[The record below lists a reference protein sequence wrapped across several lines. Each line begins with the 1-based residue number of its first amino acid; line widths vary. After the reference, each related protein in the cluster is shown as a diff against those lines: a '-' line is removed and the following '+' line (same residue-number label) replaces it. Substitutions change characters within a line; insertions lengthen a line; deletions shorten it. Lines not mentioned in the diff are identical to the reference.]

1 MYDASFFKKQFLL
14 RDDITFLN
22 FGSFGATPKPVFEAS
37 LRWQTELEREPVHF
51 ITEQLVPHLKAAR
64 ESLAGFLHCD
74 ADDVVY
80 VTNPSYAV
88 NIIAKSFDLQEGD
101 EVLAT
106 NLEYGACDRTWTY
119 YCRQKG
125 AVYVRQPIRFP
136 IASKEDFIEQ
146 FTAGITA
153 KTKLIFISHITS
165 STGLRLPVE
174 EICAIARQRNII
186 TFIDGAH
193 GPAQVSV
200 DLSAM
205 DADIY
210 TGACHKWMLSPKG
223 ASFLYVRRSLQ
234 DRFDPLVV
242 SWGYDSAMPSHSRF
256 LDYHQLQGTK
266 DYSAFL
272 SVPDAIR
279 FMEQHDWP
287 AVRVHCRT
295 LVQDNAARFC
305 SLLKTEPLAPVNDD
319 FIAQLYSIRISVQE
333 PEKLHR
339 LLYERYNIQVPVMQH
354 EDQCYMRYSIQ
365 AFNTQEDLDKLYI
378 ALQGIGL

>member
-14 RDDITFLN
+14 RNDITFLN

-193 GPAQVSV
+193 GPAQVPV

>member
-1 MYDASFFKKQFLL
+1 MQDAAFFKQQFLL

-22 FGSFGATPKPVFEAS
+22 FGSFGATPKPVFEAGQ
-37 LRWQTELEREPVHF
+37 RWQLEMEREPVQF
-51 ITEQLVPHLKAAR
+51 ITEQLPFHLKTAR
-64 ESLAGFLHCD
+64 ESLAAFLNCD

-88 NIIAKSFDLQEGD
+88 NIIAKSFDLKEGD
-101 EVLAT
+101 EVLTT
-106 NLEYGACDRTWTY
+106 NLEYGACDRTWKY

-125 AVYVRQPIRFP
+125 ANYVRQPIRFP
-136 IASKEDFIEQ
+136 LESREDFMEQ
-146 FTAGITA
+146 FIAGITP

-174 EICAIARQRNII
+174 DICAIARERNII

-193 GPAQVSV
+193 GPAQVPV

-205 DADIY
+205 NADIY
-210 TGACHKWMLSPKG
+210 TGACHKWMLSLKG
-223 ASFLYVRRSLQ
+223 SSFLYVRRSLQ
-234 DRFDPLVV
+234 SRFDPLVV
-242 SWGYDSAMPSHSRF
+242 SWGYDSLAPSHSVF

-279 FMEQHDWP
+279 FMKENDWP
-287 AVRVHCRT
+287 VAREHCRT
-295 LVQDNAARFC
+295 LVQYNAARFC
-305 SLLKTEPLAPVNDD
+305 SLLKAEPLAPVNDD
-319 FIAQLYSIRISVQE
+319 FIAQLYSIRIAVQE

-354 EDQCYMRYSIQ
+354 EDQCYLRYSIQ
-365 AFNTQEDLDKLYI
+365 AFNTQDDLDRLYV
-378 ALQGIGL
+378 ALQRIGV

>member
-22 FGSFGATPKPVFEAS
+22 FGSFGATPKPVFEAC
-37 LRWQTELEREPVHF
+37 LCWQTELEREPVHF
-51 ITEQLVPHLKAAR
+51 ITEQLVSHLKAAR

-88 NIIAKSFDLQEGD
+88 NIIAKSFDLREGD

-106 NLEYGACDRTWTY
+106 NLEYGACDSTWTY

-125 AVYVRQPIRFP
+125 ARYVRLPVRFP
-136 IASKEDFIEQ
+136 LESKEDFIAQ
-146 FTAGITA
+146 FTAGITP

-200 DLSAM
+200 DLTAM

-223 ASFLYVRRSLQ
+223 SSFLYVRRSLQ

-287 AVRVHCRT
+287 AVRAHCRT
-295 LVQDNAARFC
+295 LVQDNAVRFC
-305 SLLKTEPLAPVNDD
+305 SLLKAEPLAPVNDD
-319 FIAQLYSIRISVQE
+319 FIAQLYSIRIPVQK

-354 EDQCYMRYSIQ
+354 EDQCYLRYSVQ
-365 AFNTQEDLDKLYI
+365 AFNSQEDLDKLYI
-378 ALQGIGL
+378 ALKETGV

>member
-14 RDDITFLN
+14 RNDITFLN